1 MEELRDK
8 LLDWAKQFETPDF
21 IKDDPIFFPHK
32 YNDKK
37 DIEISAFLYLM
48 DSFRES
54 QTDNAASRNFG

>member
-32 YNDKK
+32 YND
-37 DIEISAFLYLM
+37 
-48 DSFRES
+48 SFRES

>member
-37 DIEISAFLYLM
+37 DIEISM

>member
-1 MEELRDK
+1 MEELRNK

-32 YNDKK
+32 YSDKK
-37 DIEISAFLYLM
+37 DIEMCLSYFM